1 MSGVNNLLVDTNV
14 IVYGVEGNRK
24 ARKLVEGKTIFISV
38 ISEIELLSK
47 QFKSIDEEDL
57 MKDFVSNCFVL
68 DIGKEIKE
76 KAIQLRKNHRLSLP
90 DSIIAAT
97 SIVERLPLV
106 TADKDF
112 LKIQLPNLTILSI

>member
-47 QFKSIDEEDL
+47 QFKSTDEEDL
-57 MKDFVSNCFVL
+57 MKDFVSNCFHYCCYKYR
-68 DIGKEIKE
+68 G
-76 KAIQLRKNHRLSLP
+76 
-90 DSIIAAT
+90 AT
-97 SIVERLPLV
+97 TTGYSR
-106 TADKDF
+106 
-112 LKIQLPNLTILSI
+112 